1 MEILTISREDL
12 LRFITLKS
20 NYCLI
25 DVRGK
30 DELVHGMIPT
40 AKHVPVTDLDNA
52 FDLAPAAFEQKY
64 GFDEFYND
72 VDAIEN
78 QNLSEEAKKR
88 MAVGKFGRLYNSTK
102 IDNFSETERRE
113 IRINRQRYIDMLKGV
128 DKGTKDM
135 LGSYLNFENPDDL
148 DLLIWTKIDKD
159 LSINLPFL

>member
-1 MEILTISREDL
+1 MTLEKKFRTNGGKLASVGLVVSALLGGCANLDRTYHPKNEISNHEYANYGDDLSLASR
-12 LRFITLKS
+12 
-20 NYCLI
+20 
-25 DVRGK
+25 
-30 DELVHGMIPT
+30 
-40 AKHVPVTDLDNA
+40 
-52 FDLAPAAFEQKY
+52 EQKY

-78 QNLSEEAKKR
+78 QNLSEETKKR